1 MRAPNIS
8 AWRRTT
14 VVTWTTALHM
24 GQPNTTVPT
33 LPSTADDQMSD
44 MLAMGCT
51 QLEILNLQATVYP
64 VPVHQSMPTQE
75 TA

>member
-1 MRAPNIS
+1 M
-8 AWRRTT
+8 
-14 VVTWTTALHM
+14 
-24 GQPNTTVPT
+24 PT

-51 QLEILNLQATVYP
+51 QLEILNLQTDMPVYP